1 MTQEHK
7 VDEVARQAELS
18 RAREQAAASR
28 VELAPF
34 KKAFA
39 HLDPENTAWMLE
51 TLAKMG
57 SENQQDQAEAAD
69 RLGSLT
75 VNWMGESF
83 VPWVEQLTGVSL
95 DAPEPQAGAE
105 MEEEQLKTMLAEFQ
119 KNIVSAV
126 DSRFNEQASTS
137 DQRERFNAILGE
149 IRGLGYN
156 PDSWQG
162 KMLLQTAADE
172 TGADV
177 QAAHAIL
184 QERGIQPSDPVA
196 EETPVVPAGAPPTPV
211 IPIPPVVEPAS
222 VPPTGGQVGGT
233 GIPETPSEE
242 IIDFGM
248 ASDAT
253 LELLTSIV
261 GGE

>member
-1 MTQEHK
+1 M
-7 VDEVARQAELS
+7 DEVARQAELS

-119 KNIVSAV
+119 RNIVSAV

-137 DQRERFNAILGE
+137 DQMR
-149 IRGLGYN
+149 
-156 PDSWQG
+156 
-162 KMLLQTAADE
+162 
-172 TGADV
+172 
-177 QAAHAIL
+177 QA
-184 QERGIQPSDPVA
+184 QMSR
-196 EETPVVPAGAPPTPV
+196 
-211 IPIPPVVEPAS
+211 
-222 VPPTGGQVGGT
+222 
-233 GIPETPSEE
+233 
-242 IIDFGM
+242 
-248 ASDAT
+248 
-253 LELLTSIV
+253 LLTPFFRSGAFNPQILSQRRLLSSPQV
-261 GGE
+261 HRPPQSSLFHPLLNLLLFLRLAGRLVVLAFPRRLRKRS